1 MARDDAES
9 SKKDGERVGA
19 NSPYYLH
26 AADYP
31 KQMQVNDALT
41 DSNYNDWVQEMRN
54 FLFAKNKIDFVDGTI
69 PKPIDASAN
78 YMPLMRCDAMVK
90 GWLTTTMEKD
100 IRSSVKYANTVA
112 EIWADLEE
120 QFGKESAPRAYE
132 LKQTLNN
139 TSQDVA
145 SVSAYY
151 TRMRSLRDKI
161 QTISP
166 IPRCTCGK
174 CTCDLGKRLSESN
187 EKERIY
193 DFLMGLDNI
202 FSTIKTQIL
211 ASKPT
216 PTLRT
221 A

>member
-1 MARDDAES
+1 MAEDDAES
-9 SKKDGERVGA
+9 SKKDGETVGA
-19 NSPYYLH
+19 NSSYYIH

-54 FLFAKNKIDFVDGTI
+54 FLFAKNKIGFLDGTI

-78 YMPLMRCDAMVK
+78 YMPWIRCDAMVK
-90 GWLTTTMEKD
+90 GMVDYRNGEGHQ
-100 IRSSVKYANTVA
+100 INANTAA
-112 EIWADLEE
+112 EIWVDLEA
-120 QFGKESAPRAYE
+120 QFGKESTPRAYK

-139 TSQDVA
+139 TSQDGA

-151 TRMRSLRDKI
+151 TRMRSLWDKI

-174 CTCDLGKRLSESN
+174 CTCDLGKRLSESK

-193 DFLMGLDNI
+193 DLLMGLDNV

-216 PTLRT
+216 PTLGT
-221 A
+221 T